1 MSENQEVE
9 QQKVE
14 KIVDEKEQEQ
24 EGGEDFANALFGVE
38 GERNM
43 FQSLVFSIFNEGID
57 DNVHLFIRIV
67 FGGLFFTV
75 FSLLFIT
82 NFNIHVCVLFVITT
96 LLCVSLEWWLHEWNI
111 EKENQ
116 IEEEKEDGEMDVEEE
131 KEEKKT
137 K

>member
-14 KIVDEKEQEQ
+14 KIVDEKEQEQEQ

-96 LLCVSLEWWLHEWNI
+96 LLCVSLEWYIIIKLKI
-111 EKENQ
+111 FFFLKL
-116 IEEEKEDGEMDVEEE
+116 IL
-131 KEEKKT
+131 
-137 K
+137 